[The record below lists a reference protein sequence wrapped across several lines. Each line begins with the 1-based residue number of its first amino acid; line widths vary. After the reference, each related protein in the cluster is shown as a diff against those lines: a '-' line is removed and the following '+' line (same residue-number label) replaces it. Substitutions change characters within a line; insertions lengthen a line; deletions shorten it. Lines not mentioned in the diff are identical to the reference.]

1 MKNRKKQ
8 FKEKQTIGKKTSELL
23 NDNDT
28 IIIDSGSTIMEV
40 DKSLSQF
47 SNLTIIT
54 NALNI
59 ASQLVELN
67 NVKAIML
74 GGLIRTNSLSLIGP
88 KAV

>member
-8 FKEKQTIGKKTSELL
+8 FNEKQTIGKKTSELL